1 MVISYPAILKK
12 KDTLFIFLLAITAPL
27 FNLKI
32 VASVTVFDLITF
44 FALLVFFTYSL
55 RKWTILSLSLFF
67 LIYLFSEWHGLI
79 SVVND
84 GSKLAD
90 SINILFRYSIL
101 LFVMPY
107 LSYRLFYKVSDSE
120 RNIALFYDLLML
132 SFFGVLLLNMY
143 AIYFGI
149 EEYFFLQRFCSI
161 YGNANTAALVFNI
174 MSVLYLLNT
183 SHNKTFMR
191 VISYTAIPL
200 IIISLVLTGS
210 FSGYL
215 VQSLILLYFFIR
227 AANLKIF
234 LFISVASTILFLSLD
249 YIYVDEYSP
258 IMRGLGRFIDLV
270 EILSTSGFKITE
282 LGSAGERL
290 LSIQMSIFE
299 IFNNPLYLITGI
311 GFGNVE
317 TLVQKETGFRT
328 SIHLNYL
335 QLILSIGIIGTLMY
349 VFVFLRAL
357 FFIPK
362 LNISKRLRFQSISLV
377 LFFLLL
383 GMFIPHTYMSFYYA
397 PILPLLGSYL
407 AIEEYA

>member
-1 MVISYPAILKK
+1 MVISYPSILKK

-44 FALLVFFTYSL
+44 LALLVFFTYSF
-55 RKWTILSLSLFF
+55 RRWTILSLFLFF

-107 LSYRLFYKVSDSE
+107 LSYRLFYKVSNSE
-120 RNIALFYDLLML
+120 RNITLFYDLLML

-183 SHNKTFMR
+183 AHVKTFMR

-227 AANLKIF
+227 AANLKIIF
-234 LFISVASTILFLSLD
+234 FILFASTTLFISLD
-249 YIYVDEYSP
+249 YIYIDEYSP
-258 IMRGLGRFIDLV
+258 IMRGLGRFIDLIA
-270 EILSTSGFKITE
+270 ILSTSDFKITE

-290 LSIQMSIFE
+290 LSIQMSIIE
-299 IFNNPLYLITGI
+299 IFNNPLYLVTGI

-335 QLILSIGIIGTLMY
+335 QLILSIGIIGTFMY
-349 VFVFLRAL
+349 VFVFFRAL
-357 FFIPK
+357 IYIPK
-362 LNISKRLRFQSISLV
+362 LNLSKQLRFQSISLV

-397 PILPLLGSYL
+397 PIFPLLGSYL
-407 AIEEYA
+407 AIEYA

>member
-1 MVISYPAILKK
+1 MVISYPSILKK

-32 VASVTVFDLITF
+32 IASVTVFDLITVL
-44 FALLVFFTYSL
+44 ALLVFFTYSF
-55 RKWTILSLSLFF
+55 RRWTILSVILFF

-84 GSKLAD
+84 GSKLSD

-107 LSYRLFYKVSDSE
+107 LSYRLFYGVSDSE
-120 RNIALFYDLLML
+120 KNITLFYDLLML
-132 SFFGVLLLNMY
+132 SFFGILLLNMY

-149 EEYFFLQRFCSI
+149 EHYFFLQRFCSI

-183 SHNKTFMR
+183 THAKNFMR
-191 VISYTAIPL
+191 VISYSAIPL

-215 VQSLILLYFFIR
+215 VQSLIFLYFFIR
-227 AANLKIF
+227 AANLKII
-234 LFISVASTILFLSLD
+234 LFILFASTILFLSID

-258 IMRGLGRFIDLV
+258 IMRGLGRFVDLIEV
-270 EILSTSGFKITE
+270 LSTSDFKITE

-290 LSIQMSIFE
+290 LSIQMSIVE
-299 IFNNPLYLITGI
+299 IFNNPLYLVTGI

-317 TLVQKETGFRT
+317 ALVQKETGFRT

-335 QLILSIGIIGTLMY
+335 QLVLSIGVIGTLIY
-349 VFVFLRAL
+349 LFVFLRTL
-357 FFIPK
+357 INIPK
-362 LNISKRLRFQSISLV
+362 LNVSAQLKFQSISLV

-397 PILPLLGSYL
+397 PIFPLLGSYL
-407 AIEEYA
+407 AKEQHA